1 MELFSEIYG
10 LYYYLTAEILRLAP
24 LSRQQIQDIIAQ
36 SGFAESTL
44 QLLPKLID
52 EQAWPLLTKK
62 ADLWHSRLQ
71 NPPQLPLTTLE
82 LRFLKAVIND
92 KRVGLFLSAE
102 QLAHLNDVLSDVAPL
117 YTESDFCYF
126 DRFSDGDP
134 YTDANYRRCFHQL
147 LEALHTQTPCLVTYD
162 ANRLHSRQRQLEFLP
177 LHLEYSVRDDKFRLH
192 GLRLQDGHPLR
203 SHTLNLGRVM
213 AVEICSQPPKQITTT
228 SDTLPN
234 THAHEPLIV
243 SVTDERNAIERFHLE
258 FSTYEKQSVYDD
270 ATQTAIV
277 TIYYPA
283 CDETE
288 LLIRLLSFGPVLQ
301 VLAPAHIV
309 NQIRQRLTRQKNY
322 LPPPDLS

>member
-10 LYYYLTAEILRLAP
+10 LYYRLTAEILRLAP
-24 LSRQQIQDIIAQ
+24 LSRQQIQDIIVQ

-44 QLLPKLID
+44 QLLPKLLN
-52 EQAWPLLTKK
+52 EQTWQLLTEK
-62 ADLWHSRLQ
+62 DGLWYSRLH

-92 KRVGLFLSAE
+92 KRAGLFLSDE
-102 QLAHLNDVLSDVAPL
+102 QLAHLNDLLSDVAPL
-117 YTESDFCYF
+117 YSESDFHYF

-134 YTDANYRRCFHQL
+134 YTDATYRHCFHQL

-162 ANRLHSRQRQLEFLP
+162 ANRPHSRQRQLEFLP

-192 GLRLQDGHPLR
+192 GLRLQNGQPLR
-203 SHTLNLGRVM
+203 SHTLNLGRVI
-213 AVEICSQPPKQITTT
+213 AVEICPQPPEQITAT
-228 SDTLPN
+228 SDNFPN
-234 THAHEPLIV
+234 THAHEPLVV

-277 TIYYPA
+277 TIYYPV

-301 VLAPAHIV
+301 VLGPAHIV
-309 NQIRQRLTRQKNY
+309 EQIHQRLSRQKSY
-322 LPPPDLS
+322 LPPPDLP